1 MNGIKAGYIDIGIGY
16 DTRQVDRMLKDLQR
30 QIAGTPLA
38 PFADLNNMHE
48 FNRVMDSKKADW
60 RDLNRE
66 IKNNPLKPQYDG
78 SQLKELSRQVSTLR
92 ADLQKEIRGAVAI
105 QTQQV
110 DTAIAKVKA
119 LNAEISS
126 VRQNA
131 AINANIATSVRHT
144 IDGSKAAESI
154 TKAFDSGAGVIEKAI
169 SKSFKSARGSGI
181 GGLLTA
187 PFRLPMRVAQDVFT
201 GAGYEL
207 GRRAASGISA
217 PLDKG
222 LSQIGSNIEQ
232 YAAKKA
238 NEYAIQISKLLG
250 FKNTRESR
258 AAIEEL
264 GKALDVLYSPRKQV
278 QLVRTAEKRV
288 SNAAQD
294 AATKKERFFN
304 ALTREYQVEIDRITD
319 TFWAT
324 LGRATQPGRRVASI
338 GLRINKDV
346 QIARQA
352 QRIDEFAGRV
362 NVDPSILRKANQTG
376 NLTIIAPGLH
386 GMNGQGGTVIQPMLR
401 QFTPNAAT
409 VVSPNY
415 DMDSDNPRFRR
426 LQKLYDRSIGRII
439 PRDIESPLQY
449 IAKETDRFGRGA
461 IKSFENQI
469 LGSNDAL
476 RHAATARA
484 YQKAGFKGN
493 VNFFGYSA
501 GVADAQE
508 ATRISQKAG
517 IDARGAGVGGIVTGM
532 GLRPTSSFTQ
542 YQGGRDWTSLSTRGD
557 FDVLF
562 KNLDKADDLGKAL
575 NAVLGGIPTPFLA
588 NAAPR
593 PQPGTIFSPTAGAGH
608 GLQAYLADPSIQS
621 TLDRNRGYAH
631 NYSFQGMRGAAALQ
645 AEKDLRSGFTNDLFP
660 DVPASSYKAVFQGT
674 GAYDELIKSAGR
686 NKRFSTG
693 RSLQEYEIVLEQLQ
707 TVQDALIRGNTKEIE
722 EAVAKA
728 RSLGDDRNRLYSQQP
743 IVTPA
748 YSVIKNSERAPEYNF
763 QPKNYQVVQD
773 PPNIP
778 QYIPPL
784 TAIEK
789 FQGQAL
795 ELKERVF
802 DPVMA
807 IGTEAVDGAKKLSEL
822 AVQAGKAARQLE
834 EFATGGWAE
843 AIRQRF
849 VNNWGTELTPYR
861 PVGAGGGGTLN
872 TVGNVARGVYGGMQR
887 GEQMAFDAAGL
898 VLPGWVLPTTKKA
911 LQYGGTFAAANA
923 LLPGVGGAILHGGG
937 AIGGAAGAGLG
948 GALTSWIG
956 GALPTALTGGLSSLA
971 GAGIPL
977 LSPAIASITAGAAGT
992 LPALLG
998 GAGTVFGA
1006 GTAGLLAARGA
1017 TNLAGSTLNAI
1028 LPGDSANNA
1037 AQQLT
1042 GKAFNLLGAGINKAA
1057 KEFSPAQSATAQIE
1071 GAAAQLG
1078 LPSAGELEKQ
1088 NKELEEIRQTI
1099 TNIQN
1104 AAKGLKEDFGLSI
1117 SNVASG
1123 QFSYFDAANAGKAIL
1138 GSETELAKTR
1148 YVEGF
1153 LRDKGLD
1160 QEFSQINTSQ
1170 TEIGRFK
1177 SRAYESLISQ
1187 LPQIQAA
1194 AKAGDD
1200 TAEGFL
1206 NALIRAIPEIEK
1218 IANTQG
1224 QKYIASLKEALGVR
1238 SPSWIT
1244 ALIAEDTIQGFLNQG
1259 ESGISDL
1266 EKLAKK
1272 MGLSFTEEMKAA
1284 MLADIPEYKKV
1295 IDQIQEQLNKGDLFS
1310 ASKLAMQLPDELRR
1324 SLSPASQS
1332 NSTYQVLSDVRG
1344 QARSNASDQLK
1355 ALGIDLNLDEVRRS
1369 GKKVGEAFVDSTAT
1383 VIKRG
1388 KKEIEN
1394 AVKTVVDT
1402 QGSTTIVAGVGGF
1415 FDGIKQGIDDLQQR
1429 FPILQQFKG
1438 QLIELGFAIGG
1449 LIGVYSLGDFFI
1461 QFGRDSLAA
1470 ANSVDVL
1477 EDRLQSF
1484 GTGQDYK
1491 GFERLSSIANQ
1502 LGFDYRALEQDYLR
1516 MSSVLSKTDFAS
1528 EAEPVFGSLSRIVQG
1543 LSAAEVS
1550 RFFTAVTQVVSKR
1563 KLVREEFTT
1572 QFGDLPGVNQTI
1584 VQAVSGGDDAEFQR
1598 RLTAGDISSD
1608 EFIRS
1613 LTEYSKFLPTLD
1625 NATTKTNTFRNALT
1639 ALQVQTGESIQPA
1652 FFAAMEAATSL
1663 MTLLVKNSGYV
1674 TAGMVGL
1681 GVAGIKPLAELLGSL
1696 LIPRIKELLLHN
1708 GILITQ
1714 NGVTALSWKG
1724 VSTAMVGAGKAAGVL
1739 LLSLGKIALIGA
1751 SISFLGDAYKSL
1763 AKDSESFAE
1772 AIARSDQALAE
1783 LGQRAKETE
1792 SNLQFQIENGFLS
1805 ENHWTRLSDQ
1815 VFSFFNKLN
1824 AETNK
1829 FLGISEDFG
1838 RFTTFGDLE
1847 VEKQARQLATLEQR
1861 TIDAVALVSGGGGDA
1876 AVKNAKEQIE
1886 ALRSVISNLEQGNNG
1901 DFTRAQVLE
1910 IENAKTLLGSMEASM
1925 AKMAGSSGETVNRF
1939 KDLQT
1944 VLGEITDEFER
1955 QSVLIRE
1962 QASSGR
1968 VGVNEQVLSGNLTPL
1983 QAERLRD
1990 QINIQEQ
1997 IAQRNA
2003 LQARLSGARSNLA
2016 ISASRG
2022 FGAALRGNQNNDEE
2036 VRRQQEEAQKE
2047 IDATQA
2053 AIIQANEAI
2062 SDGQLQIQ
2070 QKLEQQQVSVIESTR
2085 QLTDAIEN
2093 YYRNLAQQQR
2103 DLTRQIEDFVVST
2116 QDQFAEIQREIK
2128 QTKTDTVLAAKVA
2141 HLRGAL
2147 LKTSSDLVSGII
2159 EQVVGIIEKIH
2170 ERTRQ
2175 QLQFAA
2181 QRQQIE
2187 QSIRAIAQGASGITD
2202 NVENAVF
2209 ANQQERGQITDQYI
2223 QTKAKELG
2231 LSPLQI
2237 QRSLAGRDGG
2247 PIANKIVE
2255 VALSREGEEFRKG
2268 VAEQCANWVRSVLE
2282 QAGVKLGVTRNA
2294 LDGLSTGPQLASSF
2308 FGADIG
2314 QIIKDKSELKPG
2326 DIVAFSGTYGGY
2338 GKDTITHVGIYAGNQ
2353 EIVDRSTSSA
2363 PVRRRSIDTFDG
2375 PNSGFYAGV
2384 RPYAYGASAP
2394 AVDRSSQNLQ
2404 RYLAR
2409 IAAGESSGGTNI
2421 GPNPSTGAYGRYQFT
2436 PSTRN
2441 LLLNQKPGADP
2452 WSPDQAIA
2460 GKAALNWIELYG
2472 REKGVDILGLIKNGN
2487 FAKADELLG
2496 RAQFTSLPGGAE
2508 ESAIWRDRSN
2518 LSKYGPYAGG
2528 GTGTSAGGTINLAN
2542 SPINNLATLQA
2553 PSTQP
2558 VNATAQQAIA
2568 GYQRLL
2574 TEQEKLENRQAA
2586 LADLQIRLDQGD
2598 LRRQIDQAIQQN
2610 EEYAN
2615 PQTFNSLL
2623 KDLYQGLPES
2633 LVPSRLRGAQDSG
2646 DLGQIKQIT
2655 QDLADAQRDATGLI
2669 ELAKVLQD
2677 IPEYKLGQVGITPEL
2692 LSQLQQ
2698 SQELRK
2704 TAVEKQLEELQNA
2717 QRLKDVYEQLNA
2729 ETARANLDNAA
2740 IQDELSRQIDLQNLY
2755 IEALNREGKSWE
2767 ANALSRKLAA
2777 QQIENLKDQELRRID
2792 ALRQQLTI
2800 GIDNGYTFD
2809 QLDLLQDYATK
2820 SASASS
2826 AAIQSQY
2833 QTIAGSILETSKS
2846 AVQSTISSFRQLVSE
2861 STSIGDFFENFFSR
2875 IIDTIGD
2882 ALLSIVSQ
2890 LATNGLFDQLG
2901 KIFNKAPGGGPSSSG
2916 GANILGSLFSIGTN
2930 LAGAFGGAPSGAFF
2944 NPGAGAVVPAGFGAF
2959 STGTVLSGYG
2969 GGDRIPAL
2977 LEGGEAVLRKEVVA
2991 DLTPGLI
2998 DQWNSNAGVTRA
3010 MRGFTPS
3017 PQINRGYR
3025 PKASETEGRSTDLS
3039 QPLEVKTRM
3048 INSVEYMTKE
3058 DGIRLAQQAQA
3069 ATLSKIRNSVGTR
3082 KGLGL

>member
-1 MNGIKAGYIDIGIGY
+1 MNGIKAGYIDIGVGY

-48 FNRVMDSKKADW
+48 FNRVMASKKADW
-60 RDLNRE
+60 RDLHRE
-66 IKNNPLKPQYDG
+66 VKNNPLKPEYDG

-119 LNAEISS
+119 LNAEVAS
-126 VRQNA
+126 VRQTA
-131 AINANIATSVRHT
+131 SVNANIRTSVQHS
-144 IDGSKAAESI
+144 IDGTQAAKEIS
-154 TKAFDSGAGVIEKAI
+154 DAI
-169 SKSFKSARGSGI
+169 SKATKDIKVKAVTQGQGLGGSILQGVGI
-181 GGLLTA
+181 AAGGGLAHQFSDSLKKVFGVNLSDLGLDKFAKGAKIPIDIFINNNQELSNFSDEISGRLKRDFALKLSDVGEILTQSIKEEGSTLENFFSKLA
-187 PFRLPMRVAQDVFT
+187 QSFDIKSEFNQAFSQAKKDATEIRDALKMGADYSPILKPLEAIVSSYKEVVAEAKGLDRVLSRTEEILRSNRTARTANVVNEDTERFVIATGGFANKRGLSGARIAKYVNAQTNDATEAIFVRNQEQDIQVEEFKQRATQSLARVLVQGISNDAIEIASQAYAAYIRNPNVKIDLVGESGGGMLVRDAADLLERMGVPSRAIAIGTPNTIMGMSPKGAQNVLSPDEALGREVTQLYYSMGLARKNNTSFPLGATEHPFEGYTGIAEIQNFIQGNPERFTKEQISEIKDAAKAFGNLSEYSEDVAKMAFENLQIIRRQIL
-201 GAGYEL
+201 AGYEDTEEEL
-207 GRRAASGISA
+207 RKAGSIFEDVFIKSNPSYQSDLIKQAQSMLKAVDGFFASPHSIKQLQKRG
-217 PLDKG
+217 
-222 LSQIGSNIEQ
+222 
-232 YAAKKA
+232 
-238 NEYAIQISKLLG
+238 AIQEIEDLQRQLE
-250 FKNTRESR
+250 RENKRDAMGGQGILS
-258 AAIEEL
+258 
-264 GKALDVLYSPRKQV
+264 S
-278 QLVRTAEKRV
+278 QLVRQLE
-288 SNAAQD
+288 
-294 AATKKERFFN
+294 
-304 ALTREYQVEIDRITD
+304 
-319 TFWAT
+319 
-324 LGRATQPGRRVASI
+324 
-338 GLRINKDV
+338 
-346 QIARQA
+346 
-352 QRIDEFAGRV
+352 
-362 NVDPSILRKANQTG
+362 
-376 NLTIIAPGLH
+376 
-386 GMNGQGGTVIQPMLR
+386 
-401 QFTPNAAT
+401 
-409 VVSPNY
+409 
-415 DMDSDNPRFRR
+415 
-426 LQKLYDRSIGRII
+426 
-439 PRDIESPLQY
+439 
-449 IAKETDRFGRGA
+449 IAKGQIKDR
-461 IKSFENQI
+461 
-469 LGSNDAL
+469 
-476 RHAATARA
+476 T
-484 YQKAGFKGN
+484 
-493 VNFFGYSA
+493 SA
-501 GVADAQE
+501 PMYG
-508 ATRISQKAG
+508 
-517 IDARGAGVGGIVTGM
+517 
-532 GLRPTSSFTQ
+532 
-542 YQGGRDWTSLSTRGD
+542 
-557 FDVLF
+557 
-562 KNLDKADDLGKAL
+562 
-575 NAVLGGIPTPFLA
+575 
-588 NAAPR
+588 
-593 PQPGTIFSPTAGAGH
+593 
-608 GLQAYLADPSIQS
+608 
-621 TLDRNRGYAH
+621 
-631 NYSFQGMRGAAALQ
+631 
-645 AEKDLRSGFTNDLFP
+645 
-660 DVPASSYKAVFQGT
+660 
-674 GAYDELIKSAGR
+674 
-686 NKRFSTG
+686 
-693 RSLQEYEIVLEQLQ
+693 
-707 TVQDALIRGNTKEIE
+707 
-722 EAVAKA
+722 
-728 RSLGDDRNRLYSQQP
+728 QP
-743 IVTPA
+743 IG
-748 YSVIKNSERAPEYNF
+748 PE
-763 QPKNYQVVQD
+763 PIGPE
-773 PPNIP
+773 PPS
-778 QYIPPL
+778 
-784 TAIEK
+784 AINLI
-789 FQGQAL
+789 QGQAL

-849 VNNWGTELTPYR
+849 VNNWGTEVTPYR
-861 PVGAGGGGTLN
+861 PMGAGGGGALN

-887 GEQMAFDAAGL
+887 GEQMAFDAAGR
-898 VLPGWVLPTTKKA
+898 VVPRWVLPTTKKA
-911 LQYGGTFAAANA
+911 IQYGGTFAAAN
-923 LLPGVGGAILHGGG
+923 
-937 AIGGAAGAGLG
+937 
-948 GALTSWIG
+948 
-956 GALPTALTGGLSSLA
+956 
-971 GAGIPL
+971 
-977 LSPAIASITAGAAGT
+977 
-992 LPALLG
+992 
-998 GAGTVFGA
+998 
-1006 GTAGLLAARGA
+1006 
-1017 TNLAGSTLNAI
+1017 
-1028 LPGDSANNA
+1028 
-1037 AQQLT
+1037 
-1042 GKAFNLLGAGINKAA
+1042 AFNLLGAGINKAA
-1057 KEFSPAQSATAQIE
+1057 NEFFPAKSTGAQIE

-1078 LPSAGELEKQ
+1078 FPSTGELEKQ
-1088 NKELEEIRQTI
+1088 NKGLEEIRQTI
-1099 TNIQN
+1099 ANIQT
-1104 AAKGLKEDFGLSI
+1104 AAKGLKENFGLSI

-1138 GSETELAKTR
+1138 DSERELAKTR

-1170 TEIGRFK
+1170 TEIGKFK
-1177 SRAYESLISQ
+1177 SRAYEALISQ

-1206 NALIRAIPEIEK
+1206 NALIGAIPEIEK

-1244 ALIAEDTIQGFLNQG
+1244 ALIAKDTVQGFLNQG
-1259 ESGISDL
+1259 ESGIAEL
-1266 EKLAKK
+1266 ESLAKK
-1272 MGLSFTEEMKAA
+1272 MGVEFTDEMRLSLTGHIPEIKKTVEEISKLSELDNPQSDWDATFNKLPDYFVRQAWASSIPGSYDELLSHADQIASQQIQPYLTSVNNEKGKTHFEEMGRTA
-1284 MLADIPEYKKV
+1284 V
-1295 IDQIQEQLNKGDLFS
+1295 
-1310 ASKLAMQLPDELRR
+1310 
-1324 SLSPASQS
+1324 
-1332 NSTYQVLSDVRG
+1332 
-1344 QARSNASDQLK
+1344 NA
-1355 ALGIDLNLDEVRRS
+1355 
-1369 GKKVGEAFVDSTAT
+1369 TA
-1383 VIKRG
+1383 
-1388 KKEIEN
+1388 
-1394 AVKTVVDT
+1394 
-1402 QGSTTIVAGVGGF
+1402 
-1415 FDGIKQGIDDLQQR
+1415 DGIKSGKQKIQSAVDSLAGNTGFATAGAGISSFFGGIKQSLDDLQQR

-1438 QLIELGFAIGG
+1438 QLLELGFAIGG
-1449 LIGVYSLGDFFI
+1449 LIGVYSLGDLFVN
-1461 QFGRDSLAA
+1461 FGRDSLAA

-1491 GFERLSSIANQ
+1491 GFERLSNVANQ
-1502 LGFDYRALEQDYLR
+1502 LGFDYKALEQDYLR

-1528 EAEPVFGSLSRIVQG
+1528 EAESVFGGLSRIIQG
-1543 LSAAEVS
+1543 LPAAEVS
-1550 RFFTAVTQVVSKR
+1550 RFFTAATQVVSKG

-1584 VQAVSGGDDAEFQR
+1584 VQAVSGGDNAEFQR

-1613 LTEYSKFLPTLD
+1613 LTEYAKFLPTLD
-1625 NATTKTNTFRNALT
+1625 NATTKTNTFKNALT
-1639 ALQVQTGESIQPA
+1639 ALQVQTGEAIQPA

-1674 TAGMVGL
+1674 TAGMIGL
-1681 GVAGIKPLAELLGSL
+1681 GVAGIRPLAGLLGSL
-1696 LIPRIKELLLHN
+1696 LIPRIKELLLYN

-1724 VSTAMVGAGKAAGVL
+1724 VSTAMIGAGKAAGAL
-1739 LLSLGKIALIGA
+1739 LLSLGKIALIGV

-1763 AKDSESFAE
+1763 TQDSESFAE
-1772 AIARSDQALAE
+1772 AIARSDKALEE
-1783 LGQRAKETE
+1783 LGQRAEETE
-1792 SNLQFQIENGFLS
+1792 NNLQFQIENGFLS

-1861 TIDAVALVSGGGGDA
+1861 TIDAVALVNGGGGDA

-1886 ALRSVISNLEQGNNG
+1886 ALRGVISNLEQGNNG

-1910 IENAKTLLGSMEASM
+1910 LENAKTLLGSMEASM
-1925 AKMAGSSGETVNRF
+1925 ARMAGSSGETVNRF

-1944 VLGEITDEFER
+1944 VLKEITDEFER

-1968 VGVNEQVLSGNLTPL
+1968 VGVNEQVLAGNLTPL

-1997 IAQRNA
+1997 IAQREA

-2022 FGAALRGNQNNDEE
+2022 FGAALRSNQSNEEE

-2103 DLTRQIEDFVVST
+2103 DLTKQIEDFVVST

-2128 QTKTDTVLAAKVA
+2128 QTETDTVLAANIA

-2175 QLQFAA
+2175 KLQFAA

-2202 NVENAVF
+2202 SVENAVF

-2223 QTKAKELG
+2223 QTKAQSLG
-2231 LSPLQI
+2231 LSPLQT
-2237 QRSLAGRDGG
+2237 QQALGKKDGS

-2255 VALSREGEEFRKG
+2255 IALSREGEEFRKG

-2282 QAGVKLGVTRNA
+2282 QAGVKLGVTGNA

-2314 QIIKDKSELKPG
+2314 QIIKDKSQLKPG

-2338 GKDTITHVGIYAGNQ
+2338 GKDTITHVGIYAGKQ

-2384 RPYAYGASAP
+2384 RPYAYGSSAP
-2394 AVDRSSQNLQ
+2394 AVDRSSHNLQ
-2404 RYLAR
+2404 RYLDR
-2409 IAAGESSGGTNI
+2409 IAAGESSGGSNI

-2436 PSTRN
+2436 PSTRQ

-2452 WSPDQAIA
+2452 WSTDQAIA

-2487 FAKADELLG
+2487 FVKADELLG
-2496 RAQFTSLPGGAE
+2496 RSQFTSLPGGAE

-2518 LSKYGPYAGG
+2518 LSKYGPYVGG
-2528 GTGTSAGGTINLAN
+2528 VTGTSAGGVINLAN

-2558 VNATAQQAIA
+2558 VNAAAQQAIA

-2574 TEQEKLENRQAA
+2574 TEQEKLEKRQAA

-2677 IPEYKLGQVGITPEL
+2677 IPEYRLGQVGITSEL

-2717 QRLKDVYEQLNA
+2717 QRLKEVYEQLNA
-2729 ETARANLDNAA
+2729 EQARADLDNAA
-2740 IQDELSRQIDLQNLY
+2740 IQDELSKQVDLQNLY
-2755 IEALNREGKSWE
+2755 VEALNREGKSWE
-2767 ANALSRKLAA
+2767 ANALSRELAA
-2777 QQIENLKDQELRRID
+2777 QQVENLKDQELRRID

-2800 GIDNGYTFD
+2800 GVDNGYTFD

-2861 STSIGDFFENFFSR
+2861 STSIGDFFENFFTR

-2882 ALLSIVSQ
+2882 ALLSIVGQ
-2890 LATNGLFDQLG
+2890 LATNGLFGQLG
-2901 KIFNKAPGGGPSSSG
+2901 KIFNKTPGGSPGGSG
-2916 GANILGSLFSIGTN
+2916 GANILGSLFSIGTT

-2959 STGTVLSGYG
+2959 STGTVLPGFG

-2991 DLTPGLI
+2991 DIGPALI

-3025 PKASETEGRSTDLS
+3025 PKVSETEGQSANLS

-3082 KGLGL
+3082 KGLGI